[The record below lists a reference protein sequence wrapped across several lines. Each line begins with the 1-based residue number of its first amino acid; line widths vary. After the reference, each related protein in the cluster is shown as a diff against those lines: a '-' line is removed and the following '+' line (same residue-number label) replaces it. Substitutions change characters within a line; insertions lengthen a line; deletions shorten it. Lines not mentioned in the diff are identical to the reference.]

1 MPGSQERDKDEK
13 NTDNA
18 YVSQVGKA
26 LCVLLCLLKG
36 KRIVIS
42 GARIS
47 VCVGVCISK
56 STIDTHNHKKMKQK
70 PTHKEIQF
78 KRHFLD
84 DEITHLLIYT
94 CIYCFDTFS
103 KIFFSK

>member
-1 MPGSQERDKDEK
+1 MPGSQERNKDEK
-13 NTDNA
+13 NRDNA

-42 GARIS
+42 GACIN
-47 VCVGVCISK
+47 VCVGVCTSK

-70 PTHKEIQF
+70 KTH
-78 KRHFLD
+78 
-84 DEITHLLIYT
+84 
-94 CIYCFDTFS
+94 S
-103 KIFFSK
+103 